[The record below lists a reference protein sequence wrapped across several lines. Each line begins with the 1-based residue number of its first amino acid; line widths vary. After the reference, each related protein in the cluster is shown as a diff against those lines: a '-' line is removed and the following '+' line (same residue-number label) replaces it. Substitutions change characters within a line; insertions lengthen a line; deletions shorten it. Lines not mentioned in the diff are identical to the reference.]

1 MPKPGEQQNS
11 ILVVSGSERFN
22 ALVRQAADRV
32 HFPRIVYHADASTAR
47 RSLLE
52 YGYDLVV
59 INCPLPD
66 EFGHELAMDAAG
78 RWGAGVLVV
87 VPAEVYEM
95 TLENVTDA
103 GVLAV
108 SKPTTRERLGQAI
121 RFLAAMQGRMR
132 DLRRQVQK
140 AAEKMDELRVVS
152 KAKILLVEKK
162 HMTEEEAHR
171 LIGREAMDHGL
182 SRRRIAEQILDEL

>member
-22 ALVRQAADRV
+22 ALVRQAADRA

-108 SKPTTRERLGQAI
+108 SKPTTRERLG
-121 RFLAAMQGRMR
+121 
-132 DLRRQVQK
+132 
-140 AAEKMDELRVVS
+140 
-152 KAKILLVEKK
+152 
-162 HMTEEEAHR
+162 
-171 LIGREAMDHGL
+171 
-182 SRRRIAEQILDEL
+182 